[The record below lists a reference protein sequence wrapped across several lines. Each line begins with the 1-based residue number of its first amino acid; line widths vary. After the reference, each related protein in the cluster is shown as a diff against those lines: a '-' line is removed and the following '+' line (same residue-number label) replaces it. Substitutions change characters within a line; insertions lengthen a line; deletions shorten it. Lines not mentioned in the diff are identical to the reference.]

1 MVFGVYKEK
10 MIRMIKRS
18 LYGVIVCKK
27 WFNIFIWEN
36 VCTTRKTKIIK
47 TRILKDISEFD
58 WSKNGNVFDWHR
70 KHIHGMFF
78 LLISWYCLLPTLM
91 QSLWNRA
98 WQVVQETWCFLYFST
113 AAFTEDFCYS
123 QCKIQVNI
131 GLIWTKKI

>member
-1 MVFGVYKEK
+1 MVFGVYKDK

-70 KHIHGMFF
+70 KHIHEMFF
-78 LLISWYCLLPTLM
+78 FFNFLILFIAYIDAELMKPCLASRARNLVFSLLFYCSLHRRLLLQSM
-91 QSLWNRA
+91 QNSSKYRLNM
-98 WQVVQETWCFLYFST
+98 
-113 AAFTEDFCYS
+113 D
-123 QCKIQVNI
+123 
-131 GLIWTKKI
+131 